1 MKFFE
6 LLPTLIGYILFIL
19 AVIHALLDA
28 HAGRLQRLL
37 MILTL
42 FLFGFLLEYTGV
54 SSGNYRYPLESLINM
69 GVVPLSVSLAWVG
82 IIYSV
87 MIIAERLKLSWWLRI
102 LATTLIA
109 LSLDWGMDPVAV
121 HIGAWFWKFEGAY
134 FGIPGFNFIGWFF
147 IPIAYL
153 IPYCLSW
160 DRERRLPILLSID
173 GVDMKSSWGRK
184 LYTVLLVI
192 PLAIVILHFTAGQLA
207 KVSILYNMA
216 FMPLAIWAVLTVI
229 TATGLIIWRRENL
242 KRNEWFELIPP
253 LILVIIGLNYTL
265 YGFLTRRPD
274 LALIMI
280 VTGIPLWLA
289 FVLTLPRVQ
298 RQEQG

>member
-19 AVIHALLDA
+19 ALIHALLDA
-28 HAGRLQRLL
+28 HTDRLQRFL
-37 MILTL
+37 MLLTL
-42 FLFGFLLEYTGV
+42 FIFGTLLEYTGV
-54 SSGNYRYPLESLINM
+54 TSGNYRYPLEKLINM
-69 GVVPLSVSLAWVG
+69 GVIPLSVSLAWVG

-87 MIIAERLKLSWWLRI
+87 MIIAERLNLSWWLRI

-160 DRERRLPILLSID
+160 DRERRLPKLLNIEE
-173 GVDMKSSWGRK
+173 VDRSSSWYRK
-184 LYTVLLVI
+184 LYTVLLVV
-192 PLAIVILHFTAGQLA
+192 PLAIIILLFTAGQLA
-207 KVSILYNMA
+207 KVPILYNMT
-216 FMPLAIWAVLTVI
+216 FTPLVIWAVLTVAI
-229 TATGLIIWRRENL
+229 ASGLIIWRRENL
-242 KRNEWFELIPP
+242 KRSEWFQLIPP
-253 LILVIIGLNYTL
+253 VILLIIGLNYTL
-265 YGFLTRRPD
+265 YGFLTDRPD

-289 FVLTLPRVQ
+289 FVFTMPRIKKK
-298 RQEQG
+298 

>member
-19 AVIHALLDA
+19 ALIHALLDA
-28 HAGRLQRLL
+28 HTDRLQRFL
-37 MILTL
+37 MLLTL
-42 FLFGFLLEYTGV
+42 FLFGTLLEYTGV
-54 SSGNYRYPLESLINM
+54 TSGNYRYPLEKLINM
-69 GVVPLSVSLAWVG
+69 GVIPLSVSLAWVG

-87 MIIAERLKLSWWLRI
+87 MIIAERLNLSWWLRI

-160 DRERRLPILLSID
+160 DRERRLPKLLNIEE
-173 GVDMKSSWGRK
+173 VDRSSSWYRK
-184 LYTVLLVI
+184 LYTVFLVV
-192 PLAIVILHFTAGQLA
+192 PLAIIILLFSAGQLA
-207 KVSILYNMA
+207 KVPILYDMP
-216 FMPLAIWAVLTVI
+216 FTPLAIWAALTVVI
-229 TATGLIIWRRENL
+229 ASGLIIWRRENL
-242 KRNEWFELIPP
+242 KHNEWFQLIPP
-253 LILVIIGLNYTL
+253 VILLIIGLNYTL
-265 YGFLTRRPD
+265 YGFLTGRPD

-289 FVLTLPRVQ
+289 FVFTLPRMQ
-298 RQEQG
+298 KK

>member
-1 MKFFE
+1 MEFFE

-19 AVIHALLDA
+19 ALVHALLDA
-28 HAGRLQRLL
+28 HSDRLQRLL
-37 MILTL
+37 MLLTL
-42 FLFGFLLEYTGV
+42 FIFGTLLEYTGV
-54 SSGNYRYPLESLINM
+54 TSGNYRYPLEKLINM
-69 GVVPLSVSLAWVG
+69 GVIPLSVSLAWVG

-87 MIIAERLKLSWWLRI
+87 MIIAERLNLSWWLRI

-160 DRERRLPILLSID
+160 DRERRLPKLLNIE
-173 GVDMKSSWGRK
+173 GVDRNSSWGRK
-184 LYTVLLVI
+184 LYTVLLVV
-192 PLAIVILHFTAGQLA
+192 PLAIIILLLTAGQLA
-207 KVSILYNMA
+207 KVPILYNMP
-216 FMPLAIWAVLTVI
+216 FLPLVIWAALTVAA
-229 TATGLIIWRRENL
+229 ATGLILWRRENL

-253 LILVIIGLNYTL
+253 VILVIIGLNYAL

-280 VTGIPLWLA
+280 VTGIPLWLS
-289 FVLTLPRVQ
+289 FVFTLPRRQ
-298 RQEQG
+298 RKQG